1 MTGERPCPSLEC
13 KLGVLN
19 TLVRAGRP
27 IASLATPYLQPIHGR
42 PRFAL
47 HSCLSSQP
55 RSSTAQ
61 ACLKQQL
68 ARKTGSTR
76 TVQLRAFWS
85 TGPDTGFARVCMRAE
100 SSRIVLASRP
110 PASVP
115 ANASP
120 VKSARPARRPS
131 SGKATIQEEVT
142 TATRPVTSASAS
154 KKERLSREQ
163 AKALLAEC
171 LPELAAG
178 TADLKGPDAA
188 SALDFLHSA
197 NLTGALS
204 RLESSQHSVAD
215 SAQPT
220 SDPPPQL
227 SSAAQAVLA
236 ELRLPE
242 GAVDNSLD
250 PNMPPKNP
258 PKPRGRPPAK
268 GSAAA
273 KRRAK
278 TEASGLSENAAAEI
292 AERLAHADPAL
303 LDSMIDAAS
312 QATAQPTADPA
323 PGLEALGGN
332 VSTKLEAPTEEPTAH
347 PDRANSTLA
356 SNDAALIAG
365 GARDALPSGKMG
377 EGPALTRLL
386 TVCQQLF
393 PGEDMLGVSD
403 QSQASFTEQS

>member
-1 MTGERPCPSLEC
+1 MHGCQSLRQQAPSSLIWKPKRPCPSLYC
-13 KLGVLN
+13 KLGILN
-19 TLVRAGRP
+19 ALVRAGRP
-27 IASLATPYLQPIHGR
+27 VASLATQSLQPIYGR
-42 PRFAL
+42 PGPAL
-47 HSCLSSQP
+47 HVCLSCKP
-55 RSSTAQ
+55 RFLTAQ
-61 ACLKQQL
+61 ASLQL
-68 ARKTGSTR
+68 QLTRRTSSFSR
-76 TVQLRAFWS
+76 TVQLRALWS
-85 TGPDTGFARVCMRAE
+85 LGPDTLTSQGCMRTE
-100 SSRIVLASRP
+100 SHRTVLAAQP
-110 PASVP
+110 LA
-115 ANASP
+115 ASP
-120 VKSARPARRPS
+120 TSTSPFKSARSARRAS
-131 SGKATIQEEVT
+131 SRKASIQEEVT
-142 TATRPVTSASAS
+142 TAKRSVTSDSIARTD
-154 KKERLSREQ
+154 RLSREQ
-163 AKALLAEC
+163 AKTLLAQC

-178 TADLKGPDAA
+178 TAELKGADAA

-204 RLESSQHSVAD
+204 RLEGTQHSAAA

-220 SDPPPQL
+220 SDHPTQL

-242 GAVDNSLD
+242 GAADNPLD
-250 PNMPPKNP
+250 PTMAPKNP

-278 TEASGLSENAAAEI
+278 TEASGLSETAATEI

-312 QATAQPTADPA
+312 HATAQPTADPA

-332 VSTKLEAPTEEPTAH
+332 VSAKLEAPTEEPTAH

-365 GARDALPSGKMG
+365 GATDTLPSGEMG
-377 EGPALTRLL
+377 ARALL
-386 TVCQQLF
+386 T
-393 PGEDMLGVSD
+393 GMLLAHSGSL
-403 QSQASFTEQS
+403 